1 MNYKQFAIWASAL
14 VMILS
19 GCKQSE
25 FTHALPAN
33 STALMSVDIGKASG
47 VGSNALLKA
56 LLMVSNTDDGGIDL
70 MQKAYLFETADGYLG
85 LCAAVRDADH
95 LVETFSAMSAKG
107 RCKVLDKSGDAFVSV
122 LGDAWAV
129 AFNDDALLV
138 AGPVAIAEQQQ
149 MQSRLVRYLAQDA
162 ERSGMASPMF
172 QKLDSID
179 APMALVAQVKALPEQ
194 MAIPFMLGA
203 PRDADPSQVLVAAAM
218 KAEKQCLLMTGHTF
232 SFNKKTDAALQ
243 EAAQVFRPLQGSY
256 LNTVS
261 KDAALGLFVNV
272 EGTRFLP
279 LMHQNAGLQSLL
291 TGINAAI
298 DMDNIIKSVDG
309 EMAITMPVL
318 SDKKLSLT
326 MVAQLAHSQWLADV
340 GYWKDSCP
348 KGGQILPWAPD
359 GYSYQNGDDAFYF
372 GVKGAS
378 ASEDSKSPL
387 QFYSGTTAELAR
399 AAIVEA
405 TQPMSATAQE
415 HLKDARLGMVVN
427 MGDFTSDEGLA
438 GKLLPIL
445 KDVFGDVKTIVYKT
459 TR

>member
-1 MNYKQFAIWASAL
+1 
-14 VMILS
+14 
-19 GCKQSE
+19 
-25 FTHALPAN
+25 
-33 STALMSVDIGKASG
+33 
-47 VGSNALLKA
+47 
-56 LLMVSNTDDGGIDL
+56 
-70 MQKAYLFETADGYLG
+70 
-85 LCAAVRDADH
+85 
-95 LVETFSAMSAKG
+95 
-107 RCKVLDKSGDAFVSV
+107 
-122 LGDAWAV
+122 
-129 AFNDDALLV
+129 
-138 AGPVAIAEQQQ
+138 

-261 KDAALGLFVNV
+261 KDAALGLFLNV

-279 LMHQNAGLQSLL
+279 LMHQNAGLQTLL
-291 TGINAAI
+291 AGINAAI

-309 EMAITMPVL
+309 EMTITMPVL

-340 GYWKDSCP
+340 GYWNGKIHARKVVASCLGRP
-348 KGGQILPWAPD
+348 MATRIRMA
-359 GYSYQNGDDAFYF
+359 
-372 GVKGAS
+372 
-378 ASEDSKSPL
+378 
-387 QFYSGTTAELAR
+387 TTPS
-399 AAIVEA
+399 ISV
-405 TQPMSATAQE
+405 
-415 HLKDARLGMVVN
+415 
-427 MGDFTSDEGLA
+427 
-438 GKLLPIL
+438 
-445 KDVFGDVKTIVYKT
+445 
-459 TR
+459 